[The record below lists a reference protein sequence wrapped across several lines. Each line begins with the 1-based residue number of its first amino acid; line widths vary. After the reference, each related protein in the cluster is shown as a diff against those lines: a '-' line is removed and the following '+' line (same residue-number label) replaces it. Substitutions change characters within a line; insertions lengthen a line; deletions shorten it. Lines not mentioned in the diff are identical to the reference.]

1 MSFLYFNA
9 MCTISARCSIEAQAF
24 GGNYAGVTKYGFFKL
39 NGAAVWQASWQG
51 EYHVNRGAN
60 MFTIDTAACTVLDSQ
75 RFDTHGDPAATSQLN
90 DYLQGLSDGT
100 VLVGISCD
108 EANYQLSTATK
119 STLSGLGADVSD
131 VGMRGAWAFVAEIG
145 DPSKTVFDKELNE
158 SSALERD
165 PVVTASFAG
174 ASCDL
179 LLKQIS

>member
-1 MSFLYFNA
+1 
-9 MCTISARCSIEAQAF
+9 MCTIAAQCLIEAQAF
-24 GGNYAGVTKYGFFKL
+24 GGNSASVTKYGFLKL
-39 NGAAVWQASWQG
+39 NGADVWQASWEG
-51 EYHVNRGAN
+51 EYPVNRGAN

-75 RFDTHGDPAATSQLN
+75 RFDTYGDPAATSQLN

-108 EANYQLSTATK
+108 EASNMMSGATK

-131 VGMRGAWAFVAEIG
+131 VGDRGAWAFVAEIG
-145 DPSKTVFDKELNE
+145 RQVQSKTVLDKALNE

-174 ASCDL
+174 A
-179 LLKQIS
+179 